1 MFLDLFGNRR
11 AKLGLHI
18 HTSVSDGARSPEEV
32 ARIYRENGYDAIALT
47 DHWKYGE
54 AKEICGLPILSGVEY
69 DVDGRRENTFHI
81 VCLLADRAPVGLSF
95 ENSTPQ
101 EVVNAIHEAG
111 GLAVLAHPAWSLN
124 TVEAILAVDGFDA
137 TEIYNT
143 VSNTGHSFRP
153 DSSLTVDLLACQG
166 RIYPLLAT
174 DDAHYY
180 RDFRGMDACQSYI
193 MALCDPSD
201 PASIKRAI
209 LAGDFYA
216 TQGPEVHLT
225 KTDGGFRV
233 DCSPCKKIIFAS
245 NRPWRPRVFADETG
259 KLLTHAE
266 YTPDVD
272 ETFLRAFVIDENG
285 KQAWTNIVR
294 L

>member
-1 MFLDLFGNRR
+1 MFTDLFGNMR

-18 HTSVSDGARSPEEV
+18 HTSVSDGAVSPEEA
-32 ARIYRENGYDAIALT
+32 ARIYREAGYDAIALT

-69 DVDGRRENTFHI
+69 DVNGKRENTFHI
-81 VCLLADRAPVGLSF
+81 VCLCADHVPQGLSYD
-95 ENSTPQ
+95 STPQ

-124 TVEAILAVDGFDA
+124 TVESILAVDGFDA

-143 VSNTGHSFRP
+143 VSGTGQSFRP
-153 DSSLTVDLLACQG
+153 DSSLTVDLLACEG
-166 RIYPLLAT
+166 RAYPLLAT

-180 RDFRGMDACQSYI
+180 CDFRGMDACQSYI
-193 MALCDPSD
+193 MAICDPND
-201 PASIKRAI
+201 PASVGRAI

-216 TQGPEVHLT
+216 TQGPEIHLT
-225 KTDGGFRV
+225 KTDEGFRV
-233 DCSPCKKIIFAS
+233 DCSPCEKIVFAS
-245 NRPWRPRVFADETG
+245 NRPWRPRTFAAEG
-259 KLLTHAE
+259 GELLTHAE

-272 ETFLRAFVIDENG
+272 ENFLRAFVIDENG
-285 KQAWTNIVR
+285 RQAWTNIVR